1 MTLRNDARTAQSR
14 RPAWAAPWP
23 DAATRAAAAPVAP
36 SIDRRRARLVTYGL
50 VLALLFTAA
59 AEAELWPL
67 TAYRLFSEVRT
78 GTTVSLDLVAATAE
92 GDVVVQPGD
101 RAAPLVTTTRQYQD
115 LAGATPDR
123 RREMVTAWL
132 GLAGID
138 PGTVRSVRLERTV
151 RALPAGADEWVERS
165 RKTVLEVTP

>member
-1 MTLRNDARTAQSR
+1 MTHRNDARTAQSR

-23 DAATRAAAAPVAP
+23 DATTRAATAPVATP
-36 SIDRRRARLVTYGL
+36 TDRRRARLVTYGL
-50 VLALLFTAA
+50 LLTLLFTAA
-59 AEAELWPL
+59 AEAELWPF

-115 LAGATPDR
+115 LAAATPER

-151 RALPAGADEWVERS
+151 RTLPAGADEWIERS
-165 RKTVLEVTP
+165 RETVVDVMP